1 MPRNGRREREGE
13 GERLLLST
21 ASLLFLLFSKEIAR
35 NWLAGWRLD
44 VEQPRNRC
52 KGNNIITRVAQ
63 GMHSCW
69 ERGFI
74 VTVSRECIFI
84 IIVIIIIIKRVSLKK
99 IKSPDAW
106 TLMPF

>member
-1 MPRNGRREREGE
+1 MREIG
-13 GERLLLST
+13 
-21 ASLLFLLFSKEIAR
+21 
-35 NWLAGWRLD
+35 WLAGWRLD